1 MNTFNLHILAAERD
15 FFEGECESLIVP
27 ITDGLYGIQANHK
40 SMVAAIVP
48 GELTITL
55 PGGEKIETVVSQGV
69 LIVSSNEVRILADT
83 IETEDELVKNAEI
96 RAQEDE
102 KEAALQKKSIQ
113 EFKSAQIWM
122 ARENSRLKRRN
133 RNENRY

>member
-15 FFEGECESLIVP
+15 FFEGECESLVVP

-48 GELTITL
+48 GELTMTL

-96 RAQEDE
+96 RAREDE

-113 EFKSAQIWM
+113 EFKTAQIWM
-122 ARENSRLKRRN
+122 ARENSRMLRRKRN
-133 RNENRY
+133 DNRY